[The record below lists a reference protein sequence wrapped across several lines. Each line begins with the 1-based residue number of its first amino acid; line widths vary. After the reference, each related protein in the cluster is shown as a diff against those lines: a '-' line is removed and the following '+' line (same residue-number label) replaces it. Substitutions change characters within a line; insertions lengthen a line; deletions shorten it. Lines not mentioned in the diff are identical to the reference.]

1 MKEKEIKCPNCGENL
16 AKIIYGLVPDPGEA
30 LKKKKVFIGWCMIS
44 DNDPIYHCYNCRRSY
59 FENLKDYIEEANDIF
74 DDYYATKVENKD

>member
-30 LKKKKVFIGWCMIS
+30 LKKKKVFIGGCMIS
-44 DNDPIYHCYNCRRSY
+44 DNDPITLEKWIID
-59 FENLKDYIEEANDIF
+59 FENSLKGQN
-74 DDYYATKVENKD
+74 